1 MAKQRKKSWY
11 KVIAPKILG
20 EVEVGEVLAF
30 EPKDLSGKTL
40 TLNLM
45 TVTNNPRNRD
55 YNACFE
61 IVNYED
67 EKAKT
72 RIVGINM
79 QAFAIK
85 KIVRKGRDKLDDS
98 FVLTTKD
105 GIKLRVKPVIITK
118 NNSSNERKTF
128 LRKLTRLFLLD
139 NLSPMELEN
148 VFVKIIDNSLN
159 KDLANFLNQHHPVS
173 RVEIRSISIEKSVK
187 AKTLR
192 KEDIKLELPET
203 QLDNKEE
210 INK

>member
-139 NLSPMELEN
+139 NISSMELEN